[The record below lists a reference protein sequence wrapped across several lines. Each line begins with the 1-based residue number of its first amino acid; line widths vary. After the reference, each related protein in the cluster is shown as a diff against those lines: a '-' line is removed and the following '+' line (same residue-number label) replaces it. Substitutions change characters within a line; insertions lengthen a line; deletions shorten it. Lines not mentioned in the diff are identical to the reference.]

1 MKALK
6 WLVPCT
12 TAALITACG
21 GGQKP
26 AEDPTGETTDAV
38 TEGETEGE
46 AGGGEKEFHDMNRE
60 ERMEFMGLVVMPEM
74 QKLFSEY
81 DAEGYK
87 EFKCQ
92 TCHGNDM
99 KEVDY
104 KMPNGLYGLPAE
116 GTIEASKEYDAE
128 VTDFMMNKV
137 LPKMAELLHE
147 EPGKEFTCLSCHEKE
162 E

>member
-1 MKALK
+1 MKTSI
-6 WLVPCT
+6 WLIPCVVGVVL
-12 TAALITACG
+12 AACG

-26 AEDPTGETTDAV
+26 AEDPTAETSEAATSTDSAA
-38 TEGETEGE
+38 TKKY
-46 AGGGEKEFHDMNRE
+46 ADMNRD

-74 QKLFSEY
+74 EKLFTAY

-92 TCHGNDM
+92 TCHGQDM

-104 KMPNGLYGLPAE
+104 KMPNGLYGLPKE
-116 GTIEASKEYDAE
+116 KTIEVSTEYDAE
-128 VTDFMMNKV
+128 MTKFMMDKV
-137 LPKMAELLHE
+137 SPKMAELL
-147 EPGKEFTCLSCHEKE
+147 GKNLGTEFTCLSCHETE